1 MGIKSEEL
9 RKEIIGIDTL
19 IQTPY
24 GDRLITY
31 ADYTASG
38 KTLKFIE
45 KYMLKLQG
53 LYANSHTEES
63 TTGKS
68 MTDLLHLSEMKIKKC
83 FNALSDDY
91 IFPAG
96 TGATGAIQKLASI
109 LGVYYSP
116 VFKERYDNYMNDKEC
131 KSFEK
136 DFASNFFDGDHI
148 EKPVVFISSYEHHS
162 NDLIWRESLAEVV
175 EIALT
180 PEGYFDIED
189 LKKKVSD
196 PKYDNRLKIGS
207 ISSASNVT
215 GIKTPV
221 YEVAKILHK
230 NGAYACFD
238 FAASGPYVDINM
250 NINDESYFDAIY
262 LSPHKFIGGPG
273 SSGLLVINK
282 LLYDITSAPTVA
294 GGGTV
299 DYVSSMGY
307 DFVNDVEAREMAG
320 TPGIL
325 QIIKA
330 SLAIELKESV
340 GIKFIE
346 DKEHY
351 FIEKVF
357 NRLLNN
363 PNIEILGPMHPEGRI
378 SIMSFNI
385 KSNNSYLHHKLVT
398 KLLNDL
404 FGIQSRAGCACAGPY
419 GHKLLNVDDETSLKY
434 RDVVVSGYNSLKP
447 GWVRVNFHY
456 VMSEKEVEFICEA
469 LEFLGTYGY
478 LFISEYKMNIS
489 SGLWVHKNGVVENEL
504 ISSYG
509 IEQSL
514 EFIDKDIFDEEK
526 VDSIGEYKKYLDYA
540 NNLVKELQTNQKQS
554 FSKFEDKSIDKLRWY
569 DFDQVSNDF
578 DKVIKK

>member
-1 MGIKSEEL
+1 MSIKMEDL
-9 RKEIIGIDTL
+9 RNEIIGKDTM

-24 GDRLITY
+24 GERLITY

-45 KYMLKLQG
+45 KYLLKLQE

-68 MTDLLHLSEMKIKKC
+68 MTELVHLSEKKIKKC
-83 FNALSDDY
+83 FNALEDDY
-91 IFPAG
+91 IFPVG

-116 VFKERYDNYMNDKEC
+116 VFKERYDNYMNDKQC
-131 KSFEK
+131 HTCEK
-136 DFASNFFDGDHI
+136 DFASKFFDESHI

-175 EIALT
+175 EIDLND
-180 PEGYFDIED
+180 EGYFDLED
-189 LKKKVSD
+189 LRKKVAD
-196 PKYDNRLKIGS
+196 PKYNNRLKIGS
-207 ISSASNVT
+207 ISAASNVT

-221 YEVAKILHK
+221 YEVAKILHE

-238 FAASGPYVDINM
+238 YAASGPYVEINM
-250 NINDESYFDAIY
+250 NKDDESYFDAIY

-282 LLYDITSAPTVA
+282 KLYDISSAPTVA

-299 DYVSSMGY
+299 DYVSSKGY
-307 DFVNDVEAREMAG
+307 DFVDDVEAREMAG

-330 SLAIELKESV
+330 SLAIELKDSL

-346 DKEHY
+346 EKEHY
-351 FIEKVF
+351 FIDKVF
-357 NRLLNN
+357 NRLVNN
-363 PNIEILGPMHPEGRI
+363 PNVEILGPNDAEGRI

-385 KSNNSYLHHKLVT
+385 KSKYGYLHHKLVT

-419 GHKLLNVDDETSLKY
+419 GHKLLNVDGETSLKY
-434 RDVVVSGYNSLKP
+434 RDVVVNGYNSLKP

-456 VMSEKEVEFICEA
+456 VMSEREVDYICEA
-469 LEFLGTYGY
+469 LEFIGENGY
-478 LFISEYKMNIS
+478 LFVNEYKMDIN
-489 SGLWVHKNGVVENEL
+489 SGLWIHKNGDADNKTISNYGVEHSLDFIGKNIFEEEEVDNL
-504 ISSYG
+504 AEYEKYFEVAHKLVDKLRTSYKH
-509 IEQSL
+509 SNNK
-514 EFIDKDIFDEEK
+514 FIDD
-526 VDSIGEYKKYLDYA
+526 
-540 NNLVKELQTNQKQS
+540 N
-554 FSKFEDKSIDKLRWY
+554 IDKLRWY
-569 DFDQVSNDF
+569 DFANVVDDF
-578 DKVIKK
+578 EKIKNR